1 MRHPIVLHPREQGA
15 AQTAEARLLPM
26 LLIAAWGAALAG
38 VAAQALAPSAV
49 ERYALAPLLIGIV
62 LIGLPHG
69 ALDHLVPARI
79 GLAWGRRVAPL
90 AAFLA
95 AYLALAGA
103 VLAAWLL
110 APTWAFV
117 GFLAATIWHW
127 GQGDQRF
134 LELFLGRRRRPA
146 FGTLVTI
153 ATRGALPVVVPI
165 LAFPAAATD
174 LQVRAAS
181 GLGLEAAALDL
192 AAPWLRLS
200 LGSALALLLTGYLAE
215 ALAAAGS
222 RTGLLVDLGEIVL
235 LVALFAFVPAYA
247 AIGIYFLAWHSLRH
261 LARLLLLKERD
272 AGEVRRGRLAAPVA
286 RLARDLLPLTV
297 VALGVLLALTAW
309 SRANLASLND
319 FVAVYLV
326 LISALTVP
334 HAAVVAM
341 MDLRPG
347 TMPGPVRARN
357 GRRGRPTR
365 SAGGASLA
373 STLGSTRGVTRVPER

>member
-1 MRHPIVLHPREQGA
+1 MRAHALPYPRERGA
-15 AQTAEARLLPM
+15 PETAEARLLPT
-26 LLIAAWGAALAG
+26 LLTAAWGAAFVG

-79 GLAWGRRVAPL
+79 GLAWGRRLAPL

-103 VLAAWLL
+103 VLGAWLL

-134 LELFLGRRRRPA
+134 LELFLGRRGRPT

-153 ATRGALPVVVPI
+153 ATRGALPVVVPVV
-165 LAFPAAATD
+165 AFPAAAMD
-174 LQVRAAS
+174 LQMRAAS
-181 GLGLEAAALDL
+181 GLGLEAVALDL
-192 AAPWLRLS
+192 AAPWLRVTL
-200 LGSALALLLTGYLAE
+200 LSALALLLAGYLVE
-215 ALAAAGS
+215 ALAAARS
-222 RTGLLVDLGEIVL
+222 PTGLLVDLGEIVL
-235 LVALFAFVPAYA
+235 LVALFAVVPAYA

-261 LARLLLLKERD
+261 LARLLLLKERE
-272 AGEVRRGRLAAPVA
+272 AAAVHRGDLVGPAA
-286 RLARDLLPLTV
+286 RLARDLVPITL
-297 VALGVLLALTAW
+297 VALGVLIALTAW

-341 MDLRPG
+341 MDLRPD
-347 TMPGPVRARN
+347 R
-357 GRRGRPTR
+357 
-365 SAGGASLA
+365 
-373 STLGSTRGVTRVPER
+373 